1 MLASELDGEAEFTAT
16 GRGWPV
22 KTSVRKYEDLP
33 AWYNSLDVLVCTS
46 LIEGVPMPPLEALAC
61 GVPVVIPQ
69 GVGMLDELADLAG
82 IYRYKRGD
90 YDELKL
96 AVLRA
101 MGDIGKIDKNK
112 LPMIVSDHTPENY
125 ARAHIEGFT
134 RALKKPDKSISVES
148 DRHGARGVYYVAFG
162 EPARDCAMGAIK
174 SFKAHLPDIPVAL
187 ASDRPLGPED
197 VFIDMPDIDIG
208 GRAAK
213 IQIYEKAPKEWQY
226 IAYLDADTE
235 ITAAETL
242 LWDLLLD
249 GWDMT
254 ICKNPGRFATAN
266 AMRRSDNADE
276 CDETYRK
283 IGSEEILQLNGGVF
297 AFQRNSRTKAF
308 FKCWY
313 KEWMRFGKRDQ
324 AALLRSLWMHP
335 IKLYVLGNEWN
346 TITRYDPPD
355 KAAWLLH
362 YPMTARR
369 WRGIVHYR
377 LDDPEAWKAVAQ
389 FEAKQ

>member
-1 MLASELDGEAEFTAT
+1 L
-16 GRGWPV
+16 
-22 KTSVRKYEDLP
+22 
-33 AWYNSLDVLVCTS
+33 
-46 LIEGVPMPPLEALAC
+46 
-61 GVPVVIPQ
+61 
-69 GVGMLDELADLAG
+69 
-82 IYRYKRGD
+82 
-90 YDELKL
+90 
-96 AVLRA
+96 
-101 MGDIGKIDKNK
+101 
-112 LPMIVSDHTPENY
+112 
-125 ARAHIEGFT
+125 
-134 RALKKPDKSISVES
+134 
-148 DRHGARGVYYVAFG
+148 
-162 EPARDCAMGAIK
+162 GAIK
-174 SFKAHLPDIPVAL
+174 SLKQHLPDVTVAL

-213 IQIYEKAPKEWQY
+213 IQIYEKAPKDWQY

-235 ITAAETL
+235 ITASETF
-242 LWDLLLD
+242 LWDLLTD
-249 GWDMT
+249 GWDMV
-254 ICKNPGRFATAN
+254 ICKNPGKFATAN

-283 IGSEEILQLNGGVF
+283 IGSEEVLQLNGGVF

-308 FKCWY
+308 FRCWY
-313 KEWMRFGKRDQ
+313 KEWQRFGKRDQ

-346 TITRYDPPD
+346 TITRYDSPD

-377 LDDPEAWKAVAQ
+377 LDDPEAWKAVAE